1 MISVIVLNNGNSQFD
16 TVSLK
21 VISALKYG
29 VKFLHSKYGKS
40 HGLTNICACFMSLK
54 FGEDMYGGNDE
65 SRMNVMSTVIHVAT
79 VAQVTIVHN
88 CATVVHMAIK

>member
-54 FGEDMYGGNDE
+54 FGEDMKRRE
-65 SRMNVMSTVIHVAT
+65 
-79 VAQVTIVHN
+79 
-88 CATVVHMAIK
+88 